1 MSGTRH
7 SAPTVR
13 VDTVARGPVADRDV
27 EYARAA
33 VQHAAGFANHPV
45 LSARAVLTMS
55 EDPALER
62 PARAEASLDVNG
74 TQIRAHALA
83 SGMPGAVDLLED
95 KLRENL
101 LQFQDRR
108 RTRHR
113 WIGGA
118 NDETWRHGDVPTA
131 RGASFPRPPQER
143 EIVRRKTFALAPMSP
158 DDAAY
163 EMSILGHDFYLFTD
177 RESGKEAVVYR
188 DDDGH
193 FAISGDAVGGPE
205 AEATAGSVRVVAS
218 APVLSESEAVARLDL
233 SGEPFVFYLD
243 SESRRGSVLYLRYDG
258 HYGLITAA

>member
-7 SAPTVR
+7 TVR

-33 VQHAAGFANHPV
+33 VEHAAGLADHPV
-45 LSARAVLTMS
+45 LSARAVLTMA

-62 PARAEASLDVNG
+62 PARAEGSLYVDG

-83 SGMPGAVDLLED
+83 SGMTGAIDLLED

-113 WIGGA
+113 WVGGA
-118 NDETWRHGDVPTA
+118 DDETWRHGDLPTA
-131 RGASFPRPPQER
+131 RGDSYPRPPQER
-143 EIVRRKTFALAPMSP
+143 EIVRRKTFALEPMSP

-163 EMSILGHDFYLFTD
+163 EMGILGHDFYLFTD
-177 RESGKEAVVYR
+177 SETGTEAVVYR
-188 DDDGH
+188 DGGGR
-193 FAISGDAVGGPE
+193 FAIRGEAVVAPS
-205 AEATAGSVRVVAS
+205 AEESSQALRVVGS

-233 SGEPFVFYLD
+233 GGEPFVFYLD
-243 SESRRGSVLYLRYDG
+243 RETRRGSVLYLRYDG
-258 HYGLITAA
+258 HYGLITAT